1 VADFAKIKQL
11 EAQIAADQ
19 QRYSDIER
27 VESKLSENIPLQG
40 FSPFSKELKYRSEKE
55 ALGGSIKEAK
65 QILAELKKQHD

>member
-27 VESKLSENIPLQG
+27 NETQLTENIPSQG
-40 FSPFSKELKYRSEKE
+40 FSVFSTELKYRSEKE
-55 ALGGSIKEAK
+55 ALGDSIQEAK
-65 QILAELKKQHD
+65 QILAELKKQRD

>member
-27 VESKLSENIPLQG
+27 DESKLTENIPLQG
-40 FSPFSKELKYRSEKE
+40 FNAFSMELKYRSEKE
-55 ALGGSIKEAK
+55 HWTSPYRKRNRSWWN
-65 QILAELKKQHD
+65 